1 MFTLIDYHF
10 FKNLSRGIL
19 LFLKFISL
27 FGVRFCAFLL
37 KTNKVAKKTRNKQ
50 KTTGKKEIPFL
61 ARYSFL
67 GDFLIKN

>member
-19 LFLKFISL
+19 LFLKFISI
-27 FGVRFCAFLL
+27 FEVKFCAFLT
-37 KTNKVAKKTRNKQ
+37 KTNKVVKKTRNKQ
-50 KTTGKKEIPFL
+50 KTTGKKEFSFL